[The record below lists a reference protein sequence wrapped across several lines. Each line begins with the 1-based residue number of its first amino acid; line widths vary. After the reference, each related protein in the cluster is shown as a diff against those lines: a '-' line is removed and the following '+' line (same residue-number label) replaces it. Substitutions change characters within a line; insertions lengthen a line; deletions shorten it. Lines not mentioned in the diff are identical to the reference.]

1 MSLPDEQAVATQ
13 IAAFDADLAHATSR
27 RDAQSVRDRF
37 LGRKNSVVASWMQLI
52 ASAPPDQKKN
62 IGRYANELK
71 QAIEAR
77 WAAYAEAADRDTLP
91 AGAVDVT
98 LPGRIVAPGH
108 RHPLTV
114 VRDRMEEIFTRMG
127 FAIVEGP
134 EVEDEWHCFDALNMP
149 AEHPA
154 RDMQDTLY
162 LSAPLP
168 PLGTDFSGRALPRTM
183 LRTHTS
189 SMQIRYMQAHQP
201 PIRIVVP
208 GRVYRKDDLDLTH
221 TPMFTQLEGL
231 VVGEGISLGDLKGTL
246 LAFVQEMFGER
257 SRLRFR
263 PSFFPYTEPSAEVD
277 ISCWSCNGG
286 GCAMCKQTGWIEILG
301 CGMVHPAVFEAVGY
315 DAEKYTG
322 FAWGMG
328 IERVAIL
335 RYHVEDIRQFYENDL
350 RFLEQFPI

>member
-1 MSLPDEQAVATQ
+1 MSDLQPSLEAV
-13 IAAFDADLAHATSR
+13 DAHVADFERELASAVSLN
-27 RDAQSVRDRF
+27 DAKALRDRY
-37 LGRKNSVVASWMQLI
+37 LGRKNSIVASWMQLI
-52 ASAPPDQKKN
+52 ATAPAAQKKD
-62 IGRYANELK
+62 IGRFANELK
-71 QAIEAR
+71 QLIETKWDMYEVDAQN
-77 WAAYAEAADRDTLP
+77 AAP
-91 AGAVDVT
+91 AGGVDVT
-98 LPGRIVAPGH
+98 LPGRVPRLGH

-127 FAIVEGP
+127 FTIVEGP

-162 LSAPLP
+162 LANPMP
-168 PLGTDFSGRALPRTM
+168 PIEGDPESLVRTM

-189 SMQIRYMQAHQP
+189 SMQIRYMQTHQP

-208 GRVYRKDDLDLTH
+208 GRVYRRDDLDLTH
-221 TPMFTQLEGL
+221 TPMFSQMEGL
-231 VVGEGISLGDLKGTL
+231 VVGEGISLSDLKGTL
-246 LAFVQEMFGER
+246 LAFARDMFGEK

-277 ISCWSCNGG
+277 ISCWSCDGA
-286 GCAMCKQTGWIEILG
+286 GCSMCKRSGWIEILG

-335 RYHVEDIRQFYENDL
+335 RYQVEDIRLFYENDL
-350 RFLEQFPI
+350 RFLEQFPY